1 MNAVSPPGDFA
12 LFKDLTIRM
21 GKRCKIAEIVELS
34 WGQLTLADG
43 FQASSQLPS

>member
-1 MNAVSPPGDFA
+1 VNAESPPGDFE

-21 GKRCKIAEIVELS
+21 GKRCKIAEIIELG
-34 WGQLTLADG
+34 WGQATLPDG